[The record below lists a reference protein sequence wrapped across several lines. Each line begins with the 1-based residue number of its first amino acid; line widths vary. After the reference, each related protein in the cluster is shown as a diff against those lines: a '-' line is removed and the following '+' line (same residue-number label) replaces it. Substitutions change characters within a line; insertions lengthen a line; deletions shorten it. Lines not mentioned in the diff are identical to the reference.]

1 MTIKILMPSLSPTM
15 TEGNLTKWLVK
26 EGDQVKAGDVIAEIE
41 TDKATMEVE
50 AVDEG
55 IITSLVVKEGSS
67 SVPVNSTIAIL
78 DGNESDQVNLKDD
91 HAKDIKTEEE
101 NNFSKEKDDLII
113 QDNNISDKN
122 IKSKDKTINASPYV
136 KASAKQNKIDLKN
149 IVGSGPKGRIIKRD
163 LENNTFLSNNKNN
176 NEVIE
181 PSSIRKIIAER
192 TTKTKQ
198 TVPHYYLT
206 IESNVD
212 KLINMRKKI
221 NDSQKNKISINDILV
236 KALAESQKKNPKTN
250 VSWQNGK
257 IVKFNTI
264 DVSVAVALEEGLIT
278 PIIKNADTKGINE
291 ISNEIKDLADKAK
304 KGKLTPEDYDG
315 GTISISNLGMFG
327 ITEFSAILN
336 PPQSL
341 ILSVGVIKKIPIVMD
356 EEIKV
361 ANILKSS
368 LSVDHRTLDGA
379 VAAKLL
385 KDFNDILEDPFDLW
399 LNSDDMKV
407 I

>member
-1 MTIKILMPSLSPTM
+1 MTIKVLMPSLSPTM

-67 SVPVNSTIAIL
+67 SVPVNTTIAIL
-78 DGNESDQVNLKDD
+78 DGNEDDQVNLKSDYN
-91 HAKDIKTEEE
+91 KDIKKEDE
-101 NNFSKEKDDLII
+101 NNISKEKDDQIL
-113 QDNNISDKN
+113 QENNISDKN
-122 IKSKDKTINASPYV
+122 MQSKDKTINASPYV

-163 LENNTFLSNNKNN
+163 LQNDTFLSNNKNI

-198 TVPHYYLT
+198 SVPHYYLT

-221 NDSQKNKISINDILV
+221 ND
-236 KALAESQKKNPKTN
+236 
-250 VSWQNGK
+250 
-257 IVKFNTI
+257 
-264 DVSVAVALEEGLIT
+264 
-278 PIIKNADTKGINE
+278 
-291 ISNEIKDLADKAK
+291 
-304 KGKLTPEDYDG
+304 
-315 GTISISNLGMFG
+315 
-327 ITEFSAILN
+327 
-336 PPQSL
+336 
-341 ILSVGVIKKIPIVMD
+341 
-356 EEIKV
+356 
-361 ANILKSS
+361 
-368 LSVDHRTLDGA
+368 
-379 VAAKLL
+379 
-385 KDFNDILEDPFDLW
+385 
-399 LNSDDMKV
+399 
-407 I
+407 